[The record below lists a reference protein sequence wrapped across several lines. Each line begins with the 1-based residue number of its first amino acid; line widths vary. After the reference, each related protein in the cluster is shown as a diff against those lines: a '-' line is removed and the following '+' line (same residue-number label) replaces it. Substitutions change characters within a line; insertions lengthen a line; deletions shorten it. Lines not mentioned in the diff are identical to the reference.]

1 MIKTSISLSCLI
13 LFCFGCG
20 THNAPDTAHPNW
32 KSPEIFE
39 SWVDQ
44 NGTFYPNNWE
54 SKFGKPNRH
63 GAYSLRA
70 LAKDSEYLQPE
81 IEQAE
86 IKTKRAF
93 SDFLRDKER
102 LFVLIHGFNNN
113 EREAKLAY
121 KKIEQQIA
129 FTPSDG
135 VLEFY
140 WDGLV
145 SKLPLKIWFNAT
157 GYSQLAGTK
166 GLRKLLNLAE
176 EKEIIFIVHSRGASV
191 LLSALS
197 DPPYRPSFAKDTACY
212 HDVRVDENIRL
223 RNGSNDMK
231 ALVLAPAIGL
241 IDFKT
246 PNYYNKDD
254 SFRSFDRQLT
264 KFYHTVNPQ
273 DPVLRK
279 YVGIAGYF
287 NPTDLGFN
295 IETAKELHRHDGR
308 FTHEVWLD
316 LDKHGF
322 EDYVE
327 SPTFGRMLQ
336 KLGVKLRPLYEVD

>member
-1 MIKTSISLSCLI
+1 MNKTRISLLCLI
-13 LFCFGCG
+13 LFCLGCG
-20 THNAPDTAHPNW
+20 THSFPDTDHPNW

-44 NGTFYPNNWE
+44 NGTFYPNNWR
-54 SKFGKPNRH
+54 SNFGKPNRN
-63 GAYSLRA
+63 GAHSLQTIARES
-70 LAKDSEYLQPE
+70 KDLQSE
-81 IEQAE
+81 IEKAE
-86 IKTKRAF
+86 ISTQKSF
-93 SDFLRDKER
+93 SGFLKDKKR

-113 EREAKLAY
+113 EREAKQAY

-176 EKEIIFIVHSRGASV
+176 DKEIIFIVHSRGASV

-197 DPPYRPSFAKDTACY
+197 DPPYRESFEKETALY
-212 HDVRVDENIRL
+212 HNVHVHQNTPL
-223 RNGSNDMK
+223 RDGSNDMK

-246 PNYYNKDD
+246 PDFYTGND

-264 KFYHTVNPQ
+264 KFHHTVNPQ
-273 DPVLRK
+273 DPVLKK

-287 NPTDLGFN
+287 NPTDLGLN
-295 IETAKELHRHDGR
+295 VETAKELNAHDRR

-316 LDKHGF
+316 LDEHGF

-327 SPTFGRMLQ
+327 SPNFGRMLQ
-336 KLGVKLRPLYEVD
+336 KLGVKLRPL